1 MSLCFPSLHLEI
13 EYSNISFSDVL
24 DQDSTCEYARN
35 SRSKIT
41 MAIYPSHDLLVLNIS
56 WRTQW
61 TAASL
66 YLVRVLLN
74 DWGQWVPIWLKR
86 LPWERK
92 PQQKR
97 NRQFSNY
104 LAHKES
110 LLWLVFPC
118 LNISSYWGEEGYW
131 LVVRH
136 LHGLRTACKF
146 VTVRLFLRASPVSED
161 TGMEPVPS

>member
-24 DQDSTCEYARN
+24 DQDSTCEYTRN

-41 MAIYPSHDLLVLNIS
+41 MAIYPLHDLLVLNIS

-110 LLWLVFPC
+110 LLWQVFPY
-118 LNISSYWGEEGYW
+118 LNISSYWEEGYW
-131 LVVRH
+131 FVVRH

-146 VTVRLFLRASPVSED
+146 VTIRLFLRASPVSED
-161 TGMEPVPS
+161 TRIEPIPS